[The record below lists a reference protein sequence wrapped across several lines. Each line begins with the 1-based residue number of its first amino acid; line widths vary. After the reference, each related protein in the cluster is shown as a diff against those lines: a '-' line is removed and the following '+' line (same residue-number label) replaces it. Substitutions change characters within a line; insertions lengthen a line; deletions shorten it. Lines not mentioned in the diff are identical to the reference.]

1 MPAVMLVTAAALA
14 AESAPAQPVT
24 PPPTAPQ
31 PPPAIPQ
38 QNVMQEPIGQ
48 VNGTVFDQSRKGVVG
63 LPVAVIPQSGGVI
76 NATSTENGG
85 RYAFKGLAAGTY
97 TVAVSVPARGVLRKD
112 AIRIRPLFRS
122 IVDFTLTPDPSSGT
136 LPQVTAGPGGGVDG
150 AGTSDALTVTAA
162 LVGQDRLPVPDAL
175 LTMTPVDGAGRFG
188 RCRTGPD
195 GVCAPADLVEGTY
208 RISVEAPGFIT
219 WSIGPLSI
227 KGAGPVRLLV
237 TLVPFPMG
245 FEGTLEDL
253 VIPVDP
259 AAPRRSQR

>member
-1 MPAVMLVTAAALA
+1 
-14 AESAPAQPVT
+14 
-24 PPPTAPQ
+24 
-31 PPPAIPQ
+31 
-38 QNVMQEPIGQ
+38 MQEPIGQ
-48 VNGTVFDQSRKGVVG
+48 VNGTVFDQNRKGVVG

-122 IVDFTLTPDPSSGT
+122 IVDFTLTPDQSSGT
-136 LPQVTAGPGGGVDG
+136 LPAVTAGSGGDAGRGTAGGGTEAGG
-150 AGTSDALTVTAA
+150 AGIAGTLTVSAA
-162 LVGQDRLPVPDAL
+162 LVGQDRSPVPDAL

-195 GVCAPADLVEGTY
+195 GVCAPADLMEGTY
-208 RISVEAPGFIT
+208 RISVEAPGFIS
-219 WSIGPLSI
+219 WSIGPLLI
-227 KGAGPVRLLV
+227 KGSGPLRLLV

-259 AAPRRSQR
+259 AAPRRNQR